1 MQSVRVQLEVL
12 DLGLNNIRYVRGSA
26 QMTYVR
32 EFHLASIY
40 VDELAQVLVFETELV
55 LVAS

>member
-1 MQSVRVQLEVL
+1 
-12 DLGLNNIRYVRGSA
+12 
-26 QMTYVR
+26 MTYVR

-40 VDELAQVLVFETELV
+40 VSELAQVLVFKTELV